1 MTKKRGRGR
10 PPGKTAPVTK
20 GISARLELPDI
31 KKLQRVARG
40 DGRSVSN
47 YLARLIKEHLA
58 DLDPDELAPR

>member
-1 MTKKRGRGR
+1 MTEKRGRGR

-31 KKLQRVARG
+31 EKLKRAARG

-47 YLARLIKEHLA
+47 YLAMLIKNHLA
-58 DLDPDELAPR
+58 ALDPR